1 MTPAE
6 PRSKRS
12 DAAAAF
18 EAEAVERAQHTA
30 EAKQATWI
38 AAALDGALGA
48 AKVIT
53 GMVVGSAALIADG
66 IHSVSDL
73 ITDGFVL
80 AATHYGRQGPD
91 HDHQYGHGRI
101 ETLAT
106 LLLGSVL
113 IFVAGAIVW
122 ASMYRLVIGVQIA
135 PPGLIAM
142 LIALL
147 SLISKE
153 ALFHYTMRVAKRTR
167 SKLLEANAWHSR
179 SDVLSTGAVLIA
191 LVGAQFGAGWM
202 DAAAAALVGILV
214 GKVGWDLVWESA
226 RELVDTAVPAE
237 THQKLQETAVAV
249 TGVESIHDLRTRQSA
264 GRVMV
269 DLHIVVAPRISVSE
283 AHEIGNEV
291 SRQMRAC
298 CAEITDVTF
307 HIDPEDDEGHGDPSQ
322 LPGLP
327 LRPAVEATLEQR
339 WSTLPAWSAIE
350 EIRLHYL
357 DDKVGLEVWLDP
369 ARPIDIDQRLREQ
382 LTASLD
388 DLPWFGRVDV
398 VKRLN

>member
-18 EAEAVERAQHTA
+18 EAEAVARAQHTA

-38 AAALDGALGA
+38 AAALDGVLGA

-122 ASMYRLVIGVQIA
+122 ASMYRLVTGAQIA

-249 TGVESIHDLRTRQSA
+249 TGVEGIHDLRTRQSA

-298 CAEITDVTF
+298 CADITDVTF

-357 DDKVGLEVWLDP
+357 DDKVSLEVWLDP

-382 LTASLD
+382 LTANLD
-388 DLPWFGRVDV
+388 DLPWLGRVDV
-398 VKRLN
+398 VERLN

>member
-6 PRSKRS
+6 HRSKRS
-12 DAAAAF
+12 DTAATF
-18 EAEAVERAQHTA
+18 EAEAVARAQHTA

-38 AAALDGALGA
+38 AAALDGVLGA

-122 ASMYRLVIGVQIA
+122 ASMYRLVTGAQIA

-249 TGVESIHDLRTRQSA
+249 TGVEGIHDLRTRQSA

-298 CAEITDVTF
+298 CADITDVTF

-357 DDKVGLEVWLDP
+357 DDKVSLEVWLDP

-382 LTASLD
+382 LTANLD
-388 DLPWFGRVDV
+388 DLPWLGRVDV
-398 VKRLN
+398 VERLN

>member
-18 EAEAVERAQHTA
+18 EAEAVARAQHTA

-38 AAALDGALGA
+38 AAALDGVLGA

-122 ASMYRLVIGVQIA
+122 ASMYRLVTGAQIA

-249 TGVESIHDLRTRQSA
+249 TGVEGIHDLRTRQSA

-357 DDKVGLEVWLDP
+357 DDKVSLEVWLDP

-382 LTASLD
+382 LTANLD
-388 DLPWFGRVDV
+388 DLPWLGRVDV
-398 VKRLN
+398 VERLN